1 METESRIAVA
11 RDWGKDNG
19 KLLSNEY
26 IISFLQDK
34 EF

>member
-1 METESRIAVA
+1 METQSRIVVA
-11 RDWGKDNG
+11 RGGGKDNG

-34 EF
+34 GF